1 MNASSE
7 ELATINQRARQ
18 FLVHSFLYY
27 RLGESVVSDE
37 FYDRIA
43 EELRS
48 LRNSHPKAK
57 IPHASLIDGHLGKEA
72 SGFDIKEYPAEIISS
87 AFKLLYAVQNP
98 TLDFTE
104 FVERRGYR
112 TAVRA
117 GD

>member
-1 MNASSE
+1 MTASSE
-7 ELATINQRARQ
+7 ELATINQRTRQ

-27 RLGESVVSDE
+27 RLGESVISDE
-37 FYDRIA
+37 FYDLIA
-43 EELRS
+43 EELRT
-48 LRNSHPKAK
+48 LRNSHPKAE

-87 AFKLLYAVQNP
+87 AFKLLYAMQNP
-98 TLDFTE
+98 PLDFTE

-112 TAVRA
+112 TAIRT